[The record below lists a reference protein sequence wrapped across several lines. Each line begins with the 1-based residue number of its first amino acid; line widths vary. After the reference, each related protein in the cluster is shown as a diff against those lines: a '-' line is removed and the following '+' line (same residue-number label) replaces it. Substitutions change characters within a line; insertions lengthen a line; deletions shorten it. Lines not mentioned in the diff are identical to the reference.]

1 MDSRGSSIL
10 ERASSSEESASTHG
24 ECEQIQ
30 SYEREN
36 NFFDEIKNNPDMCT
50 ALHVSSTSL
59 SQEEKPIQ
67 STMNT
72 NCRESQASN
81 IIHGPLGSENKAPR
95 NTDATVCFTNVISN
109 NSTHTSNNPFKFQ
122 LNKANCA
129 NNNASKESQGIEKSE
144 VAKMQLDKILLTIN
158 TITNLLK
165 QLQELED
172 KEQRLKYD
180 LLPKENEPEK
190 NSRQENKRK
199 IRPQILMK
207 KMKCMLSTSNI
218 GTKNDFT
225 SFDSSNSSTTTTDP
239 IEVSDNNELTALR
252 SEKLQ
257 ISIQTLSIVE
267 NLRDSIATYMP
278 GVVRRRAQKCSS
290 VSPSPSINGISSDV
304 ELPHLL
310 GRCFNLSLN
319 LRILTH
325 CNFADP
331 TIGCKVFLDFDVL
344 ENYLKPKI
352 KQFEASLGIEQS
364 KRENYLLSSK
374 QLEDNIN
381 LLSIRNDN
389 MNDNTIGCL

>member
-10 ERASSSEESASTHG
+10 ERASSSETSASTLG
-24 ECEQIQ
+24 ECDQIQ
-30 SYEREN
+30 SYQREN
-36 NFFDEIKNNPDMCT
+36 NFFDEIRNNPEMGT

-59 SQEEKPIQ
+59 SSEEKTIQ
-67 STMNT
+67 SNMNT
-72 NCRESQASN
+72 NCRESQESN
-81 IIHGPLGSENKAPR
+81 ISHGPLGSENEGPR
-95 NTDATVCFTNVISN
+95 NTDATVCFTSGNSN
-109 NSTHTSNNPFKFQ
+109 NSKHTSNNPFKFK
-122 LNKANCA
+122 LNIENCA
-129 NNNASKESQGIEKSE
+129 NNNPSKESQGIEKSE

-172 KEQRLKYD
+172 KEQRLKYAMV
-180 LLPKENEPEK
+180 PKENENGK

-218 GTKNDFT
+218 GTKGDFT
-225 SFDSSNSSTTTTDP
+225 SFDSSNLLATTTDP
-239 IEVSDNNELTALR
+239 IEVSDNNALTALR

-267 NLRDSIATYMP
+267 NLRDSISTYMP

-290 VSPSPSINGISSDV
+290 VSPSPSINGISSDI

-319 LRILTH
+319 LRILTQ

-331 TIGCKVFLDFDVL
+331 TIGCKVFQTLMFWKIIL
-344 ENYLKPKI
+344 NLKSNNLKLHWASNKAKGETTFYL
-352 KQFEASLGIEQS
+352 QSSL
-364 KRENYLLSSK
+364 K
-374 QLEDNIN
+374 
-381 LLSIRNDN
+381 
-389 MNDNTIGCL
+389 TT